1 MVDGMPPS
9 GQKTD
14 DGSRVRSLIRLVI
27 VCSVMICIS
36 FIGGLGYMFWKN
48 QGFSAIRLTASLPKT
63 PLKPATAEPSGKSR
77 GAEVRLT
84 RDEIDKLLDELD
96 RANREKDIDRII
108 RMIAPDA
115 AITIHMKQ
123 GTQVQSA
130 TLTRDDYR
138 KTLSMAFAF
147 PSGNDFARTNTSVSV
162 ASDERTAKV
171 SFKSSETLR
180 QVNRELK
187 AEGEEILVFSSRD
200 GKVVITSLEH
210 TVPGDSM

>member
-1 MVDGMPPS
+1 MPTS
-9 GQKTD
+9 SQKTD
-14 DGSRVRSLIRLVI
+14 DESRVRSLIRLVI
-27 VCSVMICIS
+27 AFFVIICIS

-48 QGFSAIRLTASLPKT
+48 QGLSALRLTASLPKASSKT
-63 PLKPATAEPSGKSR
+63 GTAESSTKPS
-77 GAEVRLT
+77 ANEVRLT
-84 RDEIDKLLDELD
+84 REGINAFLDELD

-108 RMIAPDA
+108 RLIAPDA

-138 KTLSMAFAF
+138 KTLAMAFAF
-147 PSGNDFARTNTSVSV
+147 PSGNDFARTNTSITL
-162 ASDERTAKV
+162 ASDERSAKV
-171 SFKSSETLR
+171 TFKSTETLR

-187 AEGEEILVFSSRD
+187 AEGEEILVFGSRD
-200 GKVVITSLEH
+200 GKVMITSLEH